1 LTERTSLLSLGSLA
15 LNEKLLLIWEDLSR
29 ADDFAGDIIIA
40 GGLGGAVPPG
50 IDFDDVAV
58 TVEVLPE
65 PVMLAMMGIG
75 GLVLARRRRT

>member
-1 LTERTSLLSLGSLA
+1 MM
-15 LNEKLLLIWEDLSR
+15 IWKDLSR

-50 IDFDDVAV
+50 IDFDNMAV

-65 PVMLAMMGIG
+65 QATLAMMGIG

>member
-1 LTERTSLLSLGSLA
+1 MM
-15 LNEKLLLIWEDLSR
+15 IWKDLSR

-50 IDFDDVAV
+50 IDFDNMAV

-65 PVMLAMMGIG
+65 PTTLAMMGIG